1 MKEVLKRGML
11 KCENSFFSHVVRCA
25 LGMIIPLVL
34 TGGIACAVRDFPVAP
49 YQTFLTQGGGRW
61 FYDFLTM
68 VYEGTYG
75 IFSVALVITIAYS
88 YAMEKNESLENVVM
102 YVVVALAAFSAQ
114 LNLGTEDFDV
124 AGLGTTGCFAA
135 MFIGYLSCMAFSK
148 LRRCHKLMLEQYTAG
163 MGGGCVLAIRT
174 LIPLGIVAAGSGGLN
189 LLIGRITGIY
199 GCYQWFNHIFYAA
212 CQNIAD
218 YSNFLSGLLYT
229 FAVNLMWFFGLH
241 GSHILEAVA
250 VHNFGVTGNVVFSKA
265 FYDVYVAMGGC
276 GTTVSVL
283 IALLLFFRKER
294 AGKLA
299 GLASFTVVFNLN
311 EMLTFGIPIIL
322 NPILLVPFVLTP
334 VVCYCLAYAATV
346 CGFLPVLT
354 HEVVWSTP
362 VGIGGYLA
370 SGSWKGIA
378 VQAVGIL
385 AGILFYLPFLKINQ
399 RMEVYKAKRHV
410 QVLIHELQ
418 EKEEQIDQPVFLT
431 RGDHIGMI
439 SRMLLLDLKHAIKNK
454 ELYML
459 YQPQVYSDGIC
470 IGAEALLRWN
480 HPVYGMIYP
489 PLSIYLAEAG
499 KVLPELERF
508 IIDEVTDGI
517 VQTRAQYDSDF
528 KISVNITAHSLLW
541 DIEGYIRQTMEQ
553 KEIDAHMLWIEI
565 TEQDIL
571 LQTDVVVR
579 KLEELKK
586 QGHKLLIDDFGM
598 GHTSLLYLQSEY
610 FDVVK
615 LDGSL
620 TRPLLKSHTNQ
631 KIVRSIIELGQELG
645 VNVIA
650 EFVENREQRDL
661 LDTLGCHCYQG
672 YLYAKPLE
680 LEAFITYMKQMNEK

>member
-11 KCENSFFSHVVRCA
+11 KFENSFFSHVVRCA

-34 TGGIACAVRDFPVAP
+34 TGGISCAVRDFPVAP
-49 YQTFLTQGGGRW
+49 YQMFLTQGGGRW

-283 IALLLFFRKER
+283 
-294 AGKLA
+294 
-299 GLASFTVVFNLN
+299 
-311 EMLTFGIPIIL
+311 
-322 NPILLVPFVLTP
+322 TP

-489 PLSIYLAEAG
+489 PLIIYLAEAG
-499 KVLPELERF
+499 KVLPELEQF

>member
-1 MKEVLKRGML
+1 
-11 KCENSFFSHVVRCA
+11 
-25 LGMIIPLVL
+25 
-34 TGGIACAVRDFPVAP
+34 
-49 YQTFLTQGGGRW
+49 
-61 FYDFLTM
+61 M

-114 LNLGTEDFDV
+114 LNLGTEDFDM

-283 IALLLFFRKER
+283 
-294 AGKLA
+294 
-299 GLASFTVVFNLN
+299 
-311 EMLTFGIPIIL
+311 
-322 NPILLVPFVLTP
+322 TP

-385 AGILFYLPFLKINQ
+385 AGILFYLPFLKMNQ

-489 PLSIYLAEAG
+489 PLIIYLAEAG
-499 KVLPELERF
+499 KVLPELEQF

>member
-1 MKEVLKRGML
+1 
-11 KCENSFFSHVVRCA
+11 
-25 LGMIIPLVL
+25 
-34 TGGIACAVRDFPVAP
+34 
-49 YQTFLTQGGGRW
+49 
-61 FYDFLTM
+61 M

-294 AGKLA
+294 TGKLA

-322 NPILLVPFVLTP
+322 NPIFVVPFMLVPLANFLITYAAIYSGLVPHLVSEVNWTTP
-334 VVCYCLAYAATV
+334 IFLSGYQATGSWAGAILQMVCLAVGV
-346 CGFLPVLT
+346 C
-354 HEVVWSTP
+354 
-362 VGIGGYLA
+362 IYM
-370 SGSWKGIA
+370 
-378 VQAVGIL
+378 
-385 AGILFYLPFLKINQ
+385 PF
-399 RMEVYKAKRHV
+399 
-410 QVLIHELQ
+410 
-418 EKEEQIDQPVFLT
+418 
-431 RGDHIGMI
+431 
-439 SRMLLLDLKHAIKNK
+439 
-454 ELYML
+454 
-459 YQPQVYSDGIC
+459 
-470 IGAEALLRWN
+470 
-480 HPVYGMIYP
+480 
-489 PLSIYLAEAG
+489 
-499 KVLPELERF
+499 
-508 IIDEVTDGI
+508 
-517 VQTRAQYDSDF
+517 
-528 KISVNITAHSLLW
+528 
-541 DIEGYIRQTMEQ
+541 IR
-553 KEIDAHMLWIEI
+553 L
-565 TEQDIL
+565 
-571 LQTDVVVR
+571 
-579 KLEELKK
+579 
-586 QGHKLLIDDFGM
+586 
-598 GHTSLLYLQSEY
+598 
-610 FDVVK
+610 
-615 LDGSL
+615 
-620 TRPLLKSHTNQ
+620 
-631 KIVRSIIELGQELG
+631 
-645 VNVIA
+645 
-650 EFVENREQRDL
+650 
-661 LDTLGCHCYQG
+661 
-672 YLYAKPLE
+672 
-680 LEAFITYMKQMNEK
+680 